1 METDSISAPADLT
14 GALRHALVEL
24 AQREDALAAAEAASV
39 PYWEPCPSSVDGHRA
54 AADALRSEAKSLS
67 SVA

>member
-1 METDSISAPADLT
+1 METASVLASAELT

-24 AQREDALAAAEAASV
+24 ARREEALAAAEAASV

-67 SVA
+67 CVG

>member
-1 METDSISAPADLT
+1 METTSGSAPAELN

-24 AQREDALAAAEAASV
+24 ARREDALAEAEAASV

>member
-1 METDSISAPADLT
+1 METASVSARAEFT
-14 GALRHALVEL
+14 GALRHALFEL
-24 AQREDALAAAEAASV
+24 ARREEALAEAEAANV

-67 SVA
+67 LVA